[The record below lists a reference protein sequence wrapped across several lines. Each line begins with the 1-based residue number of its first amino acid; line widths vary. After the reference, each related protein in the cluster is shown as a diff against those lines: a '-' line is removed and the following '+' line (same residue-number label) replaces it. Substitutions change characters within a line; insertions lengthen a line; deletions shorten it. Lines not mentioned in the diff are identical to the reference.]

1 MVRVSDYANY
11 CLNIQSTYSWLTCNK
26 NSGGGSRNTVKMLEP
41 HLLSHSPH
49 VLMQGDQANKNHQFS
64 KMKRMI
70 SVLRQAPTLTSC
82 VPTHAC
88 MSRNCHPIPFQCQ
101 VINPP
106 QKSVNP
112 DLTLFHKMW
121 LFFRFCVNAR
131 NWSLYV
137 KGMLPTHR
145 AQFKIGL
152 I

>member
-1 MVRVSDYANY
+1 MPTTAWTFKAPTADLRVTK
-11 CLNIQSTYSWLTCNK
+11 IQGEVAGILWKCWNLTCCL
-26 NSGGGSRNTVKMLEP
+26 T
-41 HLLSHSPH
+41 
-49 VLMQGDQANKNHQFS
+49 VLMSSCKVIRQTKIINFPKW
-64 KMKRMI
+64 KEW

-82 VPTHAC
+82 VPKHTC

-106 QKSVNP
+106 QTSVNP